1 METRMM
7 VFIAFVVIVALR
19 VVFRCYEDWRNEE
32 TYTTE
37 EVVFNFIRKAFGHS
51 IFVCIVYFIFL

>member
-1 METRMM
+1 METRMY

-32 TYTTE
+32 TYGAE
-37 EVVFNFIRKAFGHS
+37 KVINNFIRKTLGHS

>member
-1 METRMM
+1 METRMC
-7 VFIAFVVIVALR
+7 VFVAFVIIVALR

-32 TYTTE
+32 TYGAG
-37 EVVFNFIRKAFGHS
+37 EVVNNFIRKALGHS